1 MIEISDSLMALTSAG
16 EISSPFL
23 SLWSIK
29 VLILFWYKAAYRWA
43 LKVVQVSLP
52 LKLKNTSHWEGEEE
66 EEEEAG
72 WEAMAM
78 DEVGRL
84 VVSR

>member
-1 MIEISDSLMALTSAG
+1 
-16 EISSPFL
+16 
-23 SLWSIK
+23 
-29 VLILFWYKAAYRWA
+29 VR
-43 LKVVQVSLP
+43 VSLP
-52 LKLKNTSHWEGEEE
+52 LKLKNTSHREEE
-66 EEEEAG
+66 EEEEEEEEVG

>member
-1 MIEISDSLMALTSAG
+1 VRV
-16 EISSPFL
+16 SS
-23 SLWSIK
+23 
-29 VLILFWYKAAYRWA
+29 
-43 LKVVQVSLP
+43 P
-52 LKLKNTSHWEGEEE
+52 LKLKNTSHREEE

-78 DEVGRL
+78 DEVVRV